1 MFAHVLLHAVDA
13 LMANFEKIWALIES
27 DKASVFTE
35 KHSGYQY
42 KVLTGKLASRVS
54 V

>member
-1 MFAHVLLHAVDA
+1 MRAVDD
-13 LMANFEKIWALIES
+13 LMAIFEKVWALIETK
-27 DKASVFTE
+27 KASKIIE

-42 KVLTGKLASRVS
+42 EVLTGKLASRVS